1 MIKIIEKLLSD
12 STRKTKLAIALD
24 SIPIQTLIENECF
37 ICQKTCRNKEC
48 LNSLNTEFTCSHGL
62 SSYNKT
68 ICDIRFTAYGYI
80 GDKSDLSKY
89 NKKEKQH
96 FKGRNLL
103 QQHFINEITAI
114 EKILNEITFYQ
125 EKKSS
130 EVLHYFHDAS
140 KWAEGIALAS
150 DKIINRSSGENF
162 NDKFNNSTTEI
173 KNIYQSSKLL
183 VDSISMI
190 EVYLNP
196 DSAQFGDKNRTNIY
210 RLFDKVQAILF
221 HTEGKRINKRF
232 RLTGSVYRD
241 VYAYDSFQIIPLSL
255 LQNALKYSKSAEIE
269 IYLEENHDGIFVK
282 VTSIGPIIE
291 ETELEKIFEKRF
303 RGKYAKSM
311 HYDGMGIGLYIAQQ
325 IAKAHGFTIDAK
337 SIPSGTYVESVPL
350 AENCFSFVFPV

>member
-1 MIKIIEKLLSD
+1 MIKIIEKILSD
-12 STRKTKLAIALD
+12 VARKSKLAIALD
-24 SIPIQTLIENECF
+24 SIPIQALDENECF
-37 ICQKTCRNKEC
+37 LCQKTCRHKEC
-48 LNSLNTEFTCSHGL
+48 LNSLDSEFICSYGL

-68 ICDIRFTAYGYI
+68 VCDIRFTAYGYI
-80 GDKSDLSKY
+80 GEKSDLSKY
-89 NKKEKQH
+89 NKKEKQQ

-103 QQHFINEITAI
+103 QQHFMTEISTI
-114 EKILNEITFYQ
+114 EKLLTEITFYQ

-130 EVLHYFHDAS
+130 EILHYFHDAS
-140 KWAEGIALAS
+140 KWAEGIAIAS
-150 DKIINRSSGENF
+150 DKIINRSAGETF
-162 NDKFNNSTTEI
+162 NDKFTNSTAEI

-196 DSAQFGDKNRTNIY
+196 DSAQFSDKKRTNIY

-221 HTEGKRINKRF
+221 HTEGKRINRRF

-269 IYLEENHDGIFVK
+269 VYLEENHDGIFVK

-291 ETELEKIFEKRF
+291 ESELEKIFQKRF

-325 IAKAHGFTIDAK
+325 IAKAHGFTIHV
-337 SIPSGTYVESVPL
+337 SSNHQGTSVESVPL
-350 AENCFSFVFPV
+350 AENCFSFIFPV